1 MTEQELIA
9 LLEIAPKERRIE
21 LLQAYIQRFGPLSYV
36 GGKAIRRLLK
46 GESKGNLLDIAYTRC
61 LCPTVEATD
70 IFRRS
75 MAETHR
81 CVLCKLLRTRKIE
94 F

>member
-1 MTEQELIA
+1 MAEPI
-9 LLEIAPKERRIE
+9 
-21 LLQAYIQRFGPLSYV
+21 YV
-36 GGKAIRRLLK
+36 
-46 GESKGNLLDIAYTRC
+46 ETWEVVSNMGNLLDIAYTRC

-94 F
+94 FEGE